1 MTSAERRSSPQ
12 LRLYMQKQR
21 DSAFLKDIF
30 IAAKEAVS
38 FIKGISENQFQ
49 KDSLRKS
56 AVIRQLEIIGEA
68 ANRISEEFKE
78 KHSQIPWAEMMG
90 MRNRLIH
97 GYDDIDLTIVWRVVY
112 KELPLL
118 INGIKSLLD

>member
-1 MTSAERRSSPQ
+1 
-12 LRLYMQKQR
+12 MQKQR

>member
-56 AVIRQLEIIGEA
+56 ALIRQLEIIGEA